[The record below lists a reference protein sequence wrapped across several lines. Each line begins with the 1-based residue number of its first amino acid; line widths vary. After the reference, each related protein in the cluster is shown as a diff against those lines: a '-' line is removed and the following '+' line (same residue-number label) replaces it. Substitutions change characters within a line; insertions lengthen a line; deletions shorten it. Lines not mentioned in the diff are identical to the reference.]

1 MEANIVRMV
10 QDRAVKY
17 KNREVFRF
25 KNKQT
30 KNYDSITWDEFW
42 LNVKATGRS
51 LLSMGCGNGAMVG
64 IMSDNM
70 PCWTIADLG
79 ILSARGVVV
88 PLYATSSKGQIKYI
102 VDQTGMKLLFVGS
115 QKHLENAIWALDNTE
130 SLKKVVVFEKGVKM
144 EDERCLTWADFL
156 LLGSKP
162 EYDEEL
168 KQSIDAIK
176 NDDLATILYTS
187 GTTGEPKGV
196 MLGHDNFTQCFS
208 IHDRRLQVD
217 ESDISFCFLPL
228 SHVFERAWTYYMLYK
243 GAVNAFLENTK
254 EVIDDIRLV
263 KPTVMCTV
271 PRFFEKTYE
280 GIQHEMQKWPVLKRK
295 IFNWSI
301 CVGYRVSEYRGNGQ
315 PLPMGIK
322 IRRVIA
328 NALVFTKIKKI
339 FGGQIRFFPCAGA
352 AIINQHLRFFHAAEV
367 FINYGYGATETTA
380 TVSCYRTDKYDLN
393 TCGTIMPEVEVRFT
407 DEDEILVKGKTIF
420 KGYYKNPQATESIL
434 VDGWYK
440 SGDKGYLSS
449 GGDLIMTDRINDIF
463 KTSVGKFISP
473 QKVEMALLADPFI
486 DQVVVLGD
494 NRKYICALIVPSI
507 EKLRTVWKIEGIDEY
522 SSSDLLNHTQIV
534 SFMEQRIEQCQKDFP
549 PYEKVVKFKL
559 LAEPFSIQN
568 GELTHTLKIRR
579 RLIEERYREMVEEMY
594 A

>member
-1 MEANIVRMV
+1 MEANIVKMV

-25 KNKQT
+25 KNKQN

-130 SLKKVVVFEKGVKM
+130 SLKKVVVFEKGVKI
-144 EDERCLTWADFL
+144 EDGRCMTWADFL
-156 LLGSKP
+156 VLGSKP
-162 EYDEEL
+162 EYDVEL
-168 KQSIDAIK
+168 KQSIDTIK
-176 NDDLATILYTS
+176 SDDLATILYTS

-228 SHVFERAWTYYMLYK
+228 SHVFERSWTYYMLYK

-280 GIQHEMQKWPVLKRK
+280 GIQHEMQKWPVFKRK

-301 CVGYRVSEYRGNGQ
+301 CVGYRISEYRGNGQ
-315 PLPMGIK
+315 PLPIGIK
-322 IRRVIA
+322 IRKVVA

-339 FGGQIRFFPCAGA
+339 FGGHIRFFPCAGA

-380 TVSCYRTDKYDLN
+380 TVSCYRTDKYNLN
-393 TCGTIMPEVEVRFT
+393 TCGTTMPEVGVSFT
-407 DEDEILVKGKTIF
+407 DEDEILVKGKTVF
-420 KGYYKNPQATESIL
+420 KGYYKNPQATENAL

-440 SGDKGYLSS
+440 SGDKGYLSP

-522 SSSDLLNHTQIV
+522 SSSDLLNHNQIV

-579 RLIEERYREMVEEMY
+579 RLIEERYRDMVEEMY

>member
-25 KNKQT
+25 KNKQN

-130 SLKKVVVFEKGVKM
+130 SLKKVVVFEKGVKI
-144 EDERCLTWADFL
+144 EDGRCMTWADFL
-156 LLGSKP
+156 VLGSKP
-162 EYDEEL
+162 EYDVEL
-168 KQSIDAIK
+168 KQSIDTIK
-176 NDDLATILYTS
+176 SDDLATILYTS

-228 SHVFERAWTYYMLYK
+228 SHVFERSWTYYMLYK

-280 GIQHEMQKWPVLKRK
+280 GIQHEMQKWPVFKRK

-301 CVGYRVSEYRGNGQ
+301 CVGYRISEYRGNGQ
-315 PLPMGIK
+315 PLPIGIK
-322 IRRVIA
+322 IRKVVA

-339 FGGQIRFFPCAGA
+339 FGGHIRFFPCAGA

-380 TVSCYRTDKYDLN
+380 TVSCYRTDKYNLN
-393 TCGTIMPEVEVRFT
+393 TCGTTMPEVGVSFT
-407 DEDEILVKGKTIF
+407 DEDEILVKGKTVF
-420 KGYYKNPQATESIL
+420 KGYYKNPQATENAL

-440 SGDKGYLSS
+440 SGDKGYLSP

-522 SSSDLLNHTQIV
+522 SSSDLLNHNQIV

-579 RLIEERYREMVEEMY
+579 RLIEERYRDMVEEMY

>member
-295 IFNWSI
+295 IFN
-301 CVGYRVSEYRGNGQ
+301 
-315 PLPMGIK
+315 
-322 IRRVIA
+322 
-328 NALVFTKIKKI
+328 
-339 FGGQIRFFPCAGA
+339 
-352 AIINQHLRFFHAAEV
+352 
-367 FINYGYGATETTA
+367 
-380 TVSCYRTDKYDLN
+380 
-393 TCGTIMPEVEVRFT
+393 
-407 DEDEILVKGKTIF
+407 
-420 KGYYKNPQATESIL
+420 
-434 VDGWYK
+434 
-440 SGDKGYLSS
+440 
-449 GGDLIMTDRINDIF
+449 
-463 KTSVGKFISP
+463 
-473 QKVEMALLADPFI
+473 
-486 DQVVVLGD
+486 
-494 NRKYICALIVPSI
+494 
-507 EKLRTVWKIEGIDEY
+507 
-522 SSSDLLNHTQIV
+522 
-534 SFMEQRIEQCQKDFP
+534 
-549 PYEKVVKFKL
+549 
-559 LAEPFSIQN
+559 
-568 GELTHTLKIRR
+568 
-579 RLIEERYREMVEEMY
+579 
-594 A
+594 

>member
-1 MEANIVRMV
+1 MEANIVKMV

-25 KNKQT
+25 KNKQN

-130 SLKKVVVFEKGVKM
+130 SLKKVVVFEKGVKI
-144 EDERCLTWADFL
+144 EDGRCMTWADFL
-156 LLGSKP
+156 VLGSKP
-162 EYDEEL
+162 EYDVEL
-168 KQSIDAIK
+168 KQSIDTIK
-176 NDDLATILYTS
+176 SDDLATILYTS

-228 SHVFERAWTYYMLYK
+228 SHVFERSWTYYMLYK

-280 GIQHEMQKWPVLKRK
+280 GIQHEMQKWPVFKRK

-301 CVGYRVSEYRGNGQ
+301 CVGYRISEYRGNGQ
-315 PLPMGIK
+315 PLPIGIK
-322 IRRVIA
+322 IRRAVA

-380 TVSCYRTDKYDLN
+380 TVSCYRTDRYDLN
-393 TCGTIMPEVEVRFT
+393 TCGSIMPEVEVRFT
-407 DEDEILVKGKTIF
+407 DEDEILVKGKTVF
-420 KGYYKNPQATESIL
+420 KGYYKNPLATASTL

-440 SGDKGYLSS
+440 SGDKGYLSP

-579 RLIEERYREMVEEMY
+579 RLIEERYRDMVEEMY